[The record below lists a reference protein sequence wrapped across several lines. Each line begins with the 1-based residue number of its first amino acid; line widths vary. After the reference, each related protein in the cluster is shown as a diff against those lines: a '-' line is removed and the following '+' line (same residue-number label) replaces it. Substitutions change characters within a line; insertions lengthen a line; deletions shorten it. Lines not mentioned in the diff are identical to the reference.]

1 MYGGDG
7 LISASS
13 SHPNKDSMLNCTSF
27 RGGTMKNAPN
37 QWPLTRNMSDKT
49 PENNKKN
56 SPQKGKRK
64 NKPGQDPR
72 KPTWGI
78 LFWVSLAVLLFLV
91 LPASENQLNENEIKP
106 TLKDLRFD
114 LEHKNV
120 ERVFLTNEGVT
131 WKLAPDGLPA
141 DVNPS
146 RTAVLLTAEIP
157 ESLVGLID
165 EKTTKGLEHLPPS
178 KWAMILMA
186 WGPWLVFMLIF
197 YFVFIRQMRGGG
209 GGGLF
214 SFGKSKAR
222 LVSPDLI
229 NKTFK
234 DVAGVDEAKEELS
247 EIVDFL
253 KDPAKFTKL
262 GGRLPRGV
270 LLNGPPGTGKTL
282 LAKAIAGEAGVPFY
296 SISGSD
302 FVEMFVGVGAS
313 RVRDLFHQA
322 KENSPSII
330 FLDEI
335 DAVGRK
341 RGSGMGGGHDEREQT
356 LNAILVEMDG
366 FESDG
371 GVIVVASTNRID
383 VLDPALLRPGRFDRH
398 VSVGL
403 PDIEGR
409 KAIVEVHSRKIK
421 MAEDANLDV
430 IAQGTPGF
438 SGAELENLLNEAALI
453 AVANDKSAVGMDDM
467 EAARDKVAF
476 GKEKKSTVIHADDLK
491 NTAYHECGHA
501 LVSLMLPKATPLHK
515 LTIIPRGNALGAAF
529 YFPDRDEMSLTKRQL
544 LTKISIAYGGRIA
557 EDIFFGDVTTGASN
571 DIQQAT
577 NIARKMVSEW
587 GMSDNMGML
596 NYEPGEDRMFLGGE
610 ITKSNAYSEDTAK
623 MLDKEVRQI
632 MEFCYAEA
640 RKVIEENK
648 DMMVRIAEKL
658 LIYETLSGAEVK
670 TLMAGGEM
678 DRKPPVNPVIKTT
691 EQKEE
696 EDKERARVMAEEATK
711 VSTEAPEASSEPMA
725 GAEVSEINSEPEV
738 VEPAESVKEID
749 KNKSVDTEA

>member
-1 MYGGDG
+1 
-7 LISASS
+7 
-13 SHPNKDSMLNCTSF
+13 
-27 RGGTMKNAPN
+27 
-37 QWPLTRNMSDKT
+37 MSDKT
-49 PENNKKN
+49 PEKNKKN

-64 NKPGQDPR
+64 NKPGQEPK

-91 LPASENQLNENEIKP
+91 LPASENQLNENELKP
-106 TLKDLRFD
+106 TLKDLRSD
-114 LEHKNV
+114 LETKNV
-120 ERVFLTNEGVT
+120 ERVFLTKEGVT

-146 RTAVLLTAEIP
+146 RTAVLLTEIP
-157 ESLVGLID
+157 EGMVELID
-165 EKTTKGLEHLPPS
+165 EKTQKGLEHLPPNI
-178 KWAMILMA
+178 WTNILMA
-186 WGPWLVFMLIF
+186 WGPWWVFMLLF
-197 YFVFIRQMRGGG
+197 YFVFLRQLRGGG

-214 SFGKSKAR
+214 NFGKSKAR

-234 DVAGVDEAKEELS
+234 DVAGVDEAKEELN
-247 EIVDFL
+247 EIVEFL
-253 KDPAKFTKL
+253 KDPGKFTKL

-366 FESDG
+366 FDSDS

-409 KAIVEVHSRKIK
+409 KAIVAVHSRKIK

-453 AVANDKSAVGMDDM
+453 AVAKGKTAVEMDDM

-476 GKEKKSTVIHADDLK
+476 GKEKKSQVIHADDLR

-501 LVSLMLPKATPLHK
+501 LVSLMMPKATPLHK

-529 YFPDRDEMSLTKRQL
+529 YFPERDEMSLTKRQL

-577 NIARKMVSEW
+577 NIARRMVSEW
-587 GMSDNMGML
+587 GMSENMGLL

-610 ITKSNAYSEDTAK
+610 ISKSNAYSDDTAR

-632 MEFCYAEA
+632 MEFCYNEA
-640 RKVIEENK
+640 RTVIEENK
-648 DMMVRIAEKL
+648 DVMVRIAEKL
-658 LIYETLSGAEVK
+658 LVYETLSGAEVK
-670 TLMAGGEM
+670 ALMDGKDIE
-678 DRKPPVNPVIKTT
+678 RKPPVNPVIKTT

-696 EDKERARVMAEEATK
+696 EDKERARVLAEEAVTAK
-711 VSTEAPEASSEPMA
+711 AEGSEVEKKPEESMTVEPTGSKSSESIID
-725 GAEVSEINSEPEV
+725 E
-738 VEPAESVKEID
+738 D

>member
-1 MYGGDG
+1 
-7 LISASS
+7 
-13 SHPNKDSMLNCTSF
+13 
-27 RGGTMKNAPN
+27 
-37 QWPLTRNMSDKT
+37 MSDQNPK
-49 PENNKKN
+49 KKN
-56 SPQKGKRK
+56 SSPQKGKK
-64 NKPGQDPR
+64 NRPSGQEPR

-78 LFWVSLAVLLFLV
+78 LFWVSLAILLFSV
-91 LPASENQLNENEIKP
+91 LNAQEGQLNEAEVRP
-106 TLKDLRFD
+106 TLKDLRKD
-114 LEHKNV
+114 LERLHV
-120 ERVFLTNEGVT
+120 ERVIMTNGDVT
-131 WKLAPDGLPA
+131 WKMAPDGLPA
-141 DVNPS
+141 DVPPS
-146 RTAVLLTAEIP
+146 KTAVLLTDLP
-157 ESLVGLID
+157 DDLVKLID
-165 EKTTKGLEHLPPS
+165 EKVERGLEHRPPS
-178 KWAMILMA
+178 FWSNMLMA
-186 WGPWLVFMLIF
+186 WGPWLIFMLLF
-197 YFVFIRQMRGGG
+197 YFIFLRQLRGGG

-214 SFGKSKAR
+214 NFGKSKAR

-247 EIVDFL
+247 EIVEFL
-253 KDPAKFTKL
+253 KDPGKFTKL

-313 RVRDLFHQA
+313 RVRDLFQQA

-341 RGSGMGGGHDEREQT
+341 RGSGLGGGHDEREQT

-366 FESDG
+366 FGSDD

-409 KAIVEVHSRKIK
+409 KAILGVHARKIK
-421 MAEDANLDV
+421 MHDDV
-430 IAQGTPGF
+430 NIEVVAQGTPGF

-453 AVANDKSAVGMDDM
+453 AVAKGKNAVEMDDI

-476 GKEKKSTVIHADDLK
+476 GKEKKSQVIHADDLR

-501 LVSLMLPKATPLHK
+501 LVSLKMPKATPLHK

-529 YFPDRDEMSLTKRQL
+529 YFPERDEMSLTKRQL

-557 EDIFFGDVTTGASN
+557 EEIFFGDVTTGASN

-577 NIARKMVSEW
+577 NIARRMVAEW
-587 GMSDNMGML
+587 GMSDRMGLL
-596 NYEPGEDRMFLGGE
+596 NYEAGEDRMFLGGE
-610 ITKSNAYSEDTAK
+610 ISKSNAYSDETAK
-623 MLDKEVRQI
+623 MLDEEVTKI
-632 MEFCYAEA
+632 MKACYEEA
-640 RKVIEENK
+640 RQVIEENK
-648 DMMVRIAEKL
+648 DVMERIAEKL
-658 LIYETLSGAEVK
+658 LVYETLSGAEVR
-670 TLMAGGEM
+670 TIMEGGEM

-691 EQKEE
+691 EQVEE
-696 EDKERARVMAEEATK
+696 ENAAKAEKEAAEKTSDAAAAEASLGASEAVSASSDASAETDSEVAASATEAITSDGQRLENTEATEGDSQGGDSK
-711 VSTEAPEASSEPMA
+711 DDDQPKGP
-725 GAEVSEINSEPEV
+725 
-738 VEPAESVKEID
+738 
-749 KNKSVDTEA
+749 SVDTKA

>member
-1 MYGGDG
+1 
-7 LISASS
+7 
-13 SHPNKDSMLNCTSF
+13 
-27 RGGTMKNAPN
+27 
-37 QWPLTRNMSDKT
+37 MSDQNQ
-49 PENNKKN
+49 ENKKKN
-56 SPQKGKRK
+56 SPQKGKKK
-64 NKPGQDPR
+64 NKQGQEPR

-91 LPASENQLNENEIKP
+91 LPASENQLNERQLNP
-106 TLKDLRFD
+106 TLKDLRYD
-114 LEHKNV
+114 LETKNV
-120 ERVFLTNEGVT
+120 ERVFLTKEGVT

-141 DVNPS
+141 NVNPS
-146 RTAVLLTAEIP
+146 RTAVLLTDLP
-157 ESLVGLID
+157 ESMIELID
-165 EKTTKGLEHLPPS
+165 AKTEKGLEHLPPNIWS
-178 KWAMILMA
+178 NILMA

-197 YFVFIRQMRGGG
+197 YFVFLRQLRGGG

-214 SFGKSKAR
+214 NFGKSKAR

-229 NKTFK
+229 DKTFK

-247 EIVDFL
+247 EIVEFL

-366 FESDG
+366 FGSDT
-371 GVIVVASTNRID
+371 GVIVVASTNRVD

-409 KAIVEVHSRKIK
+409 KAIVAVHARKIK

-453 AVANDKSAVGMDDM
+453 AVSKEKSAVEMDDM

-476 GKEKKSTVIHADDLK
+476 GKEKKSQVIHADDLK

-501 LVSLMLPKATPLHK
+501 LVSLKLPKATPLHK

-529 YFPDRDEMSLTKRQL
+529 YFPKRDEMSLTKRQL

-557 EDIFFGDVTTGASN
+557 EEIFFGDVTTGASN

-577 NIARKMVSEW
+577 NIARRMVSEW
-587 GMSDNMGML
+587 GMSDDMGLL

-610 ITKSNAYSEDTAK
+610 ISRSNAYSDDTAK
-623 MLDKEVRQI
+623 MLDKEVRKI
-632 MEFCYAEA
+632 MEFCYQEA
-640 RKVIEENK
+640 RAVIEENK
-648 DMMVRIAEKL
+648 DVVVRIAEKL
-658 LIYETLSGAEVK
+658 LIYETLSGAEVMN
-670 TLMAGGEM
+670 LMDGGDI

-696 EDKERARVMAEEATK
+696 EDKERARVMAEEA
-711 VSTEAPEASSEPMA
+711 VNVP
-725 GAEVSEINSEPEV
+725 GPEV
-738 VEPAESVKEID
+738 VSEEALSESTTEESTELKKEDD